1 MLSVSAQFLAEVTR
15 SHRVAFQ
22 ALAGSMPLTVIGGQV
37 TVDRTAQFRR
47 SCRVDLLD
55 EDNSLITGLAN
66 SSISP
71 YGKEIQLFRGIAYAS
86 NSIELCQLGVF
97 RVSINDVDDSG
108 APSLSITGYDRS
120 RTISRNKF
128 TDYYV
133 IASGTNYSTAIKN
146 LILNR
151 LPNCPVSFASTTQT
165 TPAIFLD
172 PQADPWVE
180 ATKMAQV
187 IGMELFFDVY
197 GTCVLQPEPVNSPTP
212 IITFSDAS
220 ASTLIRVTK
229 SLTDE
234 PGING
239 VIVTSET
246 TSGTP
251 ARGEAWDT
259 DPASLTYYL
268 GSYGKVPAFETSQ
281 YAVSA
286 AQCTAAAVA
295 SLQRQIGGTEQA
307 TCSIIPNPALTEG
320 DPVQL
325 VRTKA
330 GISSTFIL
338 ESFVIPLSVEG
349 AMDLRF
355 RNRRVVS

>member
-1 MLSVSAQFLAEVTR
+1 MLAVSARFKTEVTR
-15 SHRVAFQ
+15 SHSVALS
-22 ALAGSMPLTVIGGQV
+22 AVAGSTPLTVIGGQV

-55 EDNSLITGLAN
+55 KAGTLIPNLATGPV
-66 SSISP
+66 SP
-71 YGKEIQLFRGIAYAS
+71 YGKEIQLYRGVKYTDGAT
-86 NSIELCQLGVF
+86 ELCPLGVF
-97 RVSINDVDDSG
+97 RISVNDVEDSG
-108 APSLSITGYDRS
+108 APSLSVTGYDRS
-120 RTISRNKF
+120 RTISRNRF
-128 TDYYV
+128 TDVYV
-133 IASGTNYSTAIKN
+133 IAAGTNYATAIQN

-151 LPNCPVSFASTTQT
+151 LPSCPTSFTATTQT
-165 TPAIFLD
+165 CPAIFLD
-172 PQADPWVE
+172 PAADPWVE

-197 GTCVLQPEPVNSPTP
+197 GTCILQPEPVISATP
-212 IITFSDAS
+212 SVVLSDLS

-229 SLTDE
+229 SLNDE

-246 TSGTP
+246 TSSTP

-259 DPASLTYYL
+259 DPSSLTYYL
-268 GSYGKVPAFETSQ
+268 GPYGKVPAFETSQ
-281 YAVSA
+281 YAVTS

-307 TCSIIPNPALTEG
+307 SCSTIPNPALVEG
-320 DPVQL
+320 DTVQL

-330 GISSTFIL
+330 GVSSTFML
-338 ESFVIPLSVEG
+338 ESFVVPLAVG
-349 AMDLRF
+349 GTMDLRF
-355 RNRRVVS
+355 RTRRVA